1 MTNLDLEINEDNPW
15 VGLREFTEEIQSFFH
30 GREGETESLLNMVQ
44 RRGLTVLFGQSGLG
58 KSSLLQA
65 GLFPRLRAERFLPV
79 YIRLNYKEGGSEM
92 ETPTLREQ
100 VKEFITREVSH
111 AIERGELSAKPGDK
125 PDVSPGP
132 RADESVWRYLHRRV
146 TGLRDRDGHP
156 VVPVL
161 VFDQFEEIFTVSR
174 SGKTGES
181 GYRPFL
187 RELADCVENRLPEEI
202 KERLELEPHARGEF
216 ANLELGR
223 QKYRIMLSLR
233 EDYVGYLDDL
243 SEMMPSTMENRMRLL
258 PLDGRQAMKA
268 VVNPGRKLVK
278 PPVARRIVR
287 FVAASKRDEFRA
299 DDAGDGEAGE
309 ELDLAE
315 LKVDPAL
322 LSMVCS
328 ALNKKRLRSTP
339 PLPEISEALLKE
351 SSKSI
356 LRDFY
361 TDCFREPQM
370 QPVRKFV
377 EEQLL
382 TASDFRDSI
391 ELERAK
397 AELHK
402 LGVAAPASALERL
415 IKQRLLRVVE
425 RHSESEPQRLELTHD
440 ILTGV
445 VSESRRERHH
455 LEQVEAAER
464 GRRER
469 EAQVLRESEDQRREA
484 EASRVAAE
492 KQLRRALAFAALA
505 VVTIGVL
512 VLAVRGQRD
521 AARAKLD
528 AARTKLEVDE
538 RAKREADEL
547 VHEHNRKDST
557 ENFDFALLRSGMK
570 LDDSNNIVPADAD
583 SADADSA
590 DLRGNV
596 VALTHLAAALTLGP
610 KNSDAARLTVKLL
623 SKEWCQPLTP
633 SLKYP
638 AKLTY
643 GKPGKTL
650 LATTW
655 APDGK
660 IVSLAE
666 DGTLLRADAKSPE
679 FEQAAQLDPRPGEL
693 SSAAFSADGKWLLTV
708 SATKV
713 RLWKWN
719 DASPGKE
726 PGYRN
731 DDAEPQ
737 PFTLEGNV
745 RSVACSPDGK
755 WLVIT
760 AANPAK
766 CVVRN
771 LAKSGSDA
779 GAART
784 LEGAL
789 QKGKISAADFSADG
803 KFLLTGST
811 DGLAALW
818 NPDEP
823 AQPPKNLDDNKQ
835 GGIGQIISVAVNPAK
850 AQFVAVSWNNV
861 RLWNLE
867 AELAEQK
874 PIFLPN
880 QPRDRIIRAAFSRDG
895 NRLITGTMTGVAQIW
910 DTGGETTEEHGK
922 SSLKGPLGEPVW
934 HLGTA
939 GIGMVSYIGFSPAGD
954 AFVTCVGPT
963 FTRPE
968 SLRFWSGLP
977 RSPLSD
983 VKIDAAKK
991 PVPKWLPE
999 MAQAVSGL
1007 QWTAHGYE
1015 STSAEQSL
1023 TEIEKK
1029 IPASSRGGN

>member
-1 MTNLDLEINEDNPW
+1 MTNLGPEINEDNPW
-15 VGLREFTEEIQSFFH
+15 VGLHEFTEDIQSFFH
-30 GREGETESLLNMVQ
+30 GREGETENLLNMVR

-79 YIRLNYKEGGSEM
+79 YIRLNHKEDSSEM
-92 ETPTLREQ
+92 GAPNLREQ
-100 VKEFITREVSH
+100 VKEFITREVRH
-111 AIERGELSAKPGDK
+111 AIERGELSANPDDK
-125 PDVSPGP
+125 SVVSPAP
-132 RADESVWRYLHRRV
+132 RGDESVWRYLHRRV
-146 TGLRDRDGHP
+146 SELRNRDGQP
-156 VVPVL
+156 IVPVL
-161 VFDQFEEIFTVSR
+161 VFDQFEEIFTLER
-174 SGKTGES
+174 SGKIGEN

-202 KERLELEPHARGEF
+202 KERLELDPDARGEF

-223 QKYRIMLSLR
+223 QKYRIILSLR
-233 EDYVGYLDDL
+233 EDYVAYLDDL
-243 SEMMPSTMENRMRLL
+243 KEMMPSTMENRMRLL
-258 PLDGRQAMKA
+258 PLDGRQALKA
-268 VVNPGRKLVK
+268 VLNPGRKLVK

-299 DDAGDGEAGE
+299 GEDGDGEAGE
-309 ELDLAE
+309 ELDLTE

-328 ALNKKRLRSTP
+328 ALNKKRLQLTP
-339 PLPEISEALLKE
+339 PLPEVSGALLKE

-382 TASDFRDSI
+382 TASGFRDSI

-415 IKQRLLRVVE
+415 VKQRLLRVME
-425 RHSESEPQRLELTHD
+425 RRSESEPERLELTHD
-440 ILTGV
+440 MLTGV
-445 VSESRRERHH
+445 VNESRLERHR
-455 LEQVEAAER
+455 LEQLEATER
-464 GRRER
+464 ERRER
-469 EAQVLRESEDQRREA
+469 EAQVLRESEDRRREA
-484 EASRVAAE
+484 EAIRVAAE
-492 KQLRRALAFAALA
+492 KQKRRALAFAAL
-505 VVTIGVL
+505 L
-512 VLAVRGQRD
+512 VLAVVGLVL
-521 AARAKLD
+521 AVVGLMWGAHEKLEAEKRADERAYEDDRIESKDNLNF
-528 AARTKLEVDE
+528 ASSRTKLEG
-538 RAKREADEL
+538 
-547 VHEHNRKDST
+547 T
-557 ENFDFALLRSGMK
+557 
-570 LDDSNNIVPADAD
+570 NNSIPADAD
-583 SADADSA
+583 SADA

-596 VALTHLAAALTLGP
+596 VALTHLAAALTLDP
-610 KNSDAARLTVKLL
+610 KNSDAARLTVELL
-623 SKEWCQPLTP
+623 SKKWCPPLTP

-666 DGTLLRADAKSPE
+666 DGTLLRADAKSTE
-679 FEQAAQLDPRPGEL
+679 FEQAAQQLDPKPGEL

-708 SATKV
+708 SATKA

-719 DASPGKE
+719 DASSGKE

-755 WLVIT
+755 WLVII

-779 GAART
+779 GAALT

-880 QPRDRIIRAAFSRDG
+880 QPRDRIIRVAFSRDG

-910 DTGGETTEEHGK
+910 DTGGE
-922 SSLKGPLGEPVW
+922 LKNPLGEPAW
-934 HLGTA
+934 HWGTT
-939 GIGMVSYIGFSPAGD
+939 GLGMVCYIGFSPARD

-977 RSPLSD
+977 RAPLSD

-991 PVPKWLPE
+991 PVPGWLPE
-999 MAQAVSGL
+999 MARAVSGL
-1007 QWTAHGYE
+1007 QWTPHGYE

-1023 TEIEKK
+1023 MEIEKK
-1029 IPASSRGGN
+1029 IHASSSGGN